1 MIESYDE
8 FFAAV
13 NRVAKGHTGDEKCSA
28 LGQRENREQTNITH
42 FFFFLAKLHNMWDLS
57 ALTRD
62 RTCNP
67 CTRSTE
73 S

>member
-42 FFFFLAKLHNMWDLS
+42 FFIFFFGQAAQHMGS
-57 ALTRD
+57 
-62 RTCNP
+62 
-67 CTRSTE
+67 
-73 S
+73 

>member
-28 LGQRENREQTNITH
+28 LGQRENREKTNITL
-42 FFFFLAKLHNMWDLS
+42 FFGGGQAAQHVGS
-57 ALTRD
+57 
-62 RTCNP
+62 
-67 CTRSTE
+67 
-73 S
+73 

>member
-28 LGQRENREQTNITH
+28 LGQRENREKTNITL
-42 FFFFLAKLHNMWDLS
+42 FFFFFGQAAQHVGS
-57 ALTRD
+57 
-62 RTCNP
+62 
-67 CTRSTE
+67 
-73 S
+73 